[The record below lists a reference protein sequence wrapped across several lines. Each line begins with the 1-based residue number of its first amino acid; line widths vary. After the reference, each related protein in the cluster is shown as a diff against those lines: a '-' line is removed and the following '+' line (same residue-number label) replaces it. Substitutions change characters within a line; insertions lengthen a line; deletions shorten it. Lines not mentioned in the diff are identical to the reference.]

1 MKQQEMIFAGFGG
14 QGILS
19 MAKFLAYAGMDKGMN
34 VSWCPSYG
42 PEMRGGTANCSV
54 ILSSEDIGSPIVT
67 APDTVVVMN
76 KPSYE
81 KFESKVKPGGLLI
94 ADADL
99 VPNEPSRDDIT
110 IIKIPSQTIAEEI
123 GSKTIAN
130 MVLLG
135 ALVERTGII
144 EVDDLLK
151 SLKEHG
157 KEKFYASNEKAVE
170 KGVERANA

>member
-1 MKQQEMIFAGFGG
+1 MKQQEIIFAGFGG

-19 MAKFLAYAGMDKGMN
+19 MGKFLAYAGMDENMN
-34 VSWCPSYG
+34 VTWCPSYG

-54 ILSSEDIGSPIVT
+54 ILAEDDIGSPVIS

-76 KPSYE
+76 RPSFD
-81 KFESKVKPGGLLI
+81 KFEPLLKSGGLLI
-94 ADADL
+94 MDEDL
-99 VPNEPSRDDIT
+99 IPDESVRTDIN
-110 IIKIPSQTIAEEI
+110 IIRIPAQSIAESI

-135 ALVERTGII
+135 ALVKQTGIVPT
-144 EVDDLLK
+144 EALLK

-157 KEKFYASNEKAVE
+157 KERFYTANEQAIARGME
-170 KGVERANA
+170 YAGV

>member
-1 MKQQEMIFAGFGG
+1 MKQQEIIFAGFGG

-42 PEMRGGTANCSV
+42 PEMRGGTCNCSV
-54 ILSSEDIGSPIVT
+54 ILSSDDIGSPIVT
-67 APDTVVVMN
+67 APDTVCVMN

-81 KFESKVKPGGLLI
+81 KFEGTLKPGGILI
-94 ADADL
+94 ADEDL
-99 VPNEPSRDDIT
+99 VPNTPTRDDIT
-110 IIKIPSQTIAEEI
+110 VIKIPAQTIAEEI

-135 ALVERTGII
+135 ALVKKTGII
-144 EVDDLLK
+144 ETEDLLK
-151 SLKEHG
+151 ALKEHG

-170 KGVERANA
+170 KGIEKIEA